1 MWIEREISAEIKE
14 AASAF
19 PVVALVGP
27 RQVGKTSTLERLFP
41 NHGYVS
47 LDVAANAEAAET
59 RPQEF
64 ILRHPPPVVMDEV
77 QYAPSFFRHVK
88 AHVDSNKGL
97 NGLFILTGSQNF
109 LLMENLAESLA
120 GRAAVIPFLGL
131 SGKEWRSSSA
141 ASRGREWKEFLWKG
155 GYPALWS
162 EPLKGPTRERWY
174 QGYVSTY
181 LERDVRNLL
190 NVGSLRDFERFLRAC
205 AARCGRT
212 LNLSELGRD
221 VGISTPTAKQ
231 WLSVLQ
237 ASNQVILLEPY
248 YRSLGKRLS
257 KTPKLYFTDTGLA
270 AYLMGFGSAD
280 TLWASRETGAL
291 WETYVVGQW
300 VRWRDWHEPSLML
313 WYWRDQGGN
322 EVDLLIERDRML
334 IPVECKVKELPEKKD
349 AQGIER
355 VKRFYG
361 KDHVPRGY
369 IACPSDVSFDV
380 EPGVT
385 AVCGW
390 EVWPLQLHLRGKEQ
404 KEKRRYPQIKN
415 PFGPR

>member
-1 MWIEREISAEIKE
+1 MWIEREIATEINK
-14 AASAF
+14 AASGF

-27 RQVGKTSTLERLFP
+27 RQVGKTSILERLFP
-41 NHGYVS
+41 EYRYVS
-47 LDVAANAEAAET
+47 LDVATNAEAAET
-59 RPQEF
+59 RPQDF
-64 ILRHPPPVVMDEV
+64 LRRYPPPVVVDEV
-77 QYAPSFFRHVK
+77 QYAPSFFRHIK
-88 AHVDSNKGL
+88 SCVDSEKNRK
-97 NGLFILTGSQNF
+97 GLFIITGSQNF

-131 SGKEWRSSSA
+131 SGKEWRA
-141 ASRGREWKEFLWKG
+141 AAVNRKREWKEFLWKG

-162 EPLKGPTRERWY
+162 DPGKGPTRERWY

-205 AARCGRT
+205 AARCGQT

-237 ASNQVILLEPY
+237 ASNQVLLLEPY
-248 YRSLGKRLS
+248 YRSLGKRIS

-270 AYLMGFGSAD
+270 AYLMGFASAD
-280 TLWASRETGAL
+280 ALWESREAGAL

-300 VRWRDWHEPSLML
+300 LRWRDWHEPSLML

-322 EVDLLIERDRML
+322 EVDLLIERNRML
-334 IPVECKVKELPEKKD
+334 FPVECKITEMPGSRD
-349 AQGIER
+349 IHGIER
-355 VKRFYG
+355 LRRFYK
-361 KDHVPRGY
+361 KDHAPQAFV
-369 IACPSDVSFDV
+369 ACPIDAPFDI
-380 EPGVT
+380 EPGIT
-385 AVCGW
+385 AVSGW
-390 EVWPLQLHLRGKEQ
+390 ETWPLQI
-404 KEKRRYPQIKN
+404 P
-415 PFGPR
+415 

>member
-1 MWIEREISAEIKE
+1 MWIEREITSELK
-14 AASAF
+14 AAAKSF

-27 RQVGKTSTLERLFP
+27 RQVGKTSLLERTFP
-41 NHGYVS
+41 EHRYVS

-64 ILRHPPPVVMDEV
+64 LQRHSPPVTVDEV

-88 AHVDSNKGL
+88 TYVDSHRAR
-97 NGLFILTGSQNF
+97 NGLFVITGSQNF

-131 SGKEWRSSSA
+131 SGREWRGAPA
-141 ASRGREWKEFLWKG
+141 ASRNQSWVHFLWKG
-155 GYPALWS
+155 GFPALWA
-162 EPLKGPTRERWY
+162 EPRKGPSRERWY
-174 QGYVSTY
+174 QGYVATY

-205 AARCGRT
+205 ASRCGQV

-237 ASNQVILLEPY
+237 ASNQVVLLEPY
-248 YRSLGKRLS
+248 FRSLGKRLS

-270 AYLMGFGSAD
+270 AYLMGFASSDA
-280 TLWASRETGAL
+280 LWTSREAGAL
-291 WETYVVGQW
+291 WETHVVNQW
-300 VRWRDWHEPSLML
+300 LRWRDWHEPSLGL

-322 EVDLLIERDRML
+322 EVDLVLERNRKL
-334 IPVECKVKELPEKKD
+334 IPVECKINEKPGAKD
-349 AQGIER
+349 LRGIESLR
-355 VKRFYG
+355 RFYG
-361 KDHVPRGY
+361 KEEAPKAYVAYPG
-369 IACPSDVSFDV
+369 DVSFDLEADV
-380 EPGVT
+380 S
-385 AVCGW
+385 AASGW
-390 EVWPLQLHLRGKEQ
+390 EVWPLDA
-404 KEKRRYPQIKN
+404 
-415 PFGPR
+415 